1 MIEPEAGTREALGL
15 FASLRR
21 MLATL
26 VELAHTRLDLVGV
39 ELQAEVQRAANLLL
53 WAFGAV
59 LCAVV
64 AVVLLAVT
72 VMIAFWDTYRLVAAG
87 CVTGFFAIA
96 AIGIAVYVRH
106 RVRTRPHMFA
116 GSVGEMK
123 RDVAAL
129 TGQSQ

>member
-1 MIEPEAGTREALGL
+1 MTEPEPGSREALGL

-26 VELAHTRLDLVGV
+26 VEMVHTRLDLVGV
-39 ELQAEVQRAANLLL
+39 ELQVEVQRAANLLL
-53 WAFGAV
+53 WAFAAV

-72 VMIAFWDTYRLVAAG
+72 VMIAFWDTYRLLAAG

-96 AIGIAVYVRH
+96 AIGIGLYVRH